1 MSILSAIFVVGNVDL
16 YLLERV
22 LPLLFGIADF
32 IKLLRVVPTHA
43 YILAKVLPKN
53 ALFFFSKEIYRKNAA
68 SGLPGAALDPRA
80 GLLPKRV

>member
-43 YILAKVLPKN
+43 YILLWHSPRGKCPAFSSFGQN
-53 ALFFFSKEIYRKNAA
+53 AHTHLH
-68 SGLPGAALDPRA
+68 
-80 GLLPKRV
+80 